1 MKYIIP
7 IFLASIL
14 ALQLMSCSNMNNDE
28 VKAYTWRYTDG
39 FHMGDILELD
49 NHNLKGDTIYSKN
62 KPVAIIIERSKEIPF
77 VTSSIEIKDF
87 NSEEVGT
94 YHEIGTLR

>member
-1 MKYIIP
+1 
-7 IFLASIL
+7 
-14 ALQLMSCSNMNNDE
+14 MNNDDL
-28 VKAYTWRYTDG
+28 KYYTWRYSDG
-39 FHMGDILELD
+39 FHMGDVLELD
-49 NHNLKGDTIYSKN
+49 DTNLKGDTIYADDM
-62 KPVAIIIERSKEIPF
+62 PVAIIIERSKEIPF